1 MLPKP
6 VACDTSLLSY
16 FVHGG
21 IFHILQVLFAGRL
34 YVPPTVAAEAGRTP
48 VVWEAVAGALRDGWL
63 LRAHLSPE
71 ELAAAVRVRQNYG
84 LDDGEAEAVALAAR
98 RGMVLIGDE
107 RPGRAAAT
115 SLGVLVTGSMGVL
128 YKAVETGALTV
139 DEADTAI
146 SRMRS
151 ARQWLPVQ
159 RYQDVK
165 AFVDANPLRADWLKN
180 L

>member
-1 MLPKP
+1 
-6 VACDTSLLSY
+6 
-16 FVHGG
+16 
-21 IFHILQVLFAGRL
+21 
-34 YVPPTVAAEAGRTP
+34 
-48 VVWEAVAGALRDGWL
+48 
-63 LRAHLSPE
+63 
-71 ELAAAVRVRQNYG
+71 
-84 LDDGEAEAVALAAR
+84 
-98 RGMVLIGDE
+98 MVLIGDE